1 MVMPLTLGLAFVWI
15 GLLKLR
21 SPRPSKAGW
30 LFAAAGLILLTLTG
44 FSVFANRFAGTL
56 EDRYQPLESF
66 PQAAWVVVLGGGHV
80 DARGVPPSHKLG
92 GSSLARLVEGIR
104 ILREIPESRLLLS
117 GGAVFEETS
126 VAETMA
132 QTALMLGVPQER
144 ILLESKARDTAE
156 QAEAIKKIVQKE
168 PLVLV
173 TSALHMRRSI
183 LLFEQ
188 RGMRPIPAPC
198 DYLGLK
204 SPWVSPLDFFPRA
217 GEMAKVEAVLHEA
230 LGILWYSISSRL
242 EARFAAVDEP

>member
-1 MVMPLTLGLAFVWI
+1 MVMPLSVGLALTWI

-21 SPRPSKAGW
+21 AARPSKAGW
-30 LFAAAGLILLTLTG
+30 LFAAAGLTLLTFTG
-44 FSVFANRFAGTL
+44 FSAFANRIAGAL
-56 EDRYQPLESF
+56 EQGYQPLKSF
-66 PQAAWVVVLGGGHV
+66 PEAAWVVVLGGGHV
-80 DARGVPPSHKLG
+80 DARGVPPSQKLG

-104 ILREIPESRLLLS
+104 ILHEIPGSRLLLS

-132 QTALMLGVPQER
+132 QTALMLGVPGER
-144 ILLESKARDTAE
+144 ILLEAKARDTAE
-156 QAEAIKKIVQKE
+156 QAEAIKKLVQNE

-188 RGMRPIPAPC
+188 RGMSPIPAPC

-204 SPWVSPLDFFPRA
+204 SPWISPFDFFPRA

-242 EARFAAVDEP
+242 EATFAAIDKP